1 MASRYEL
8 RSSKA
13 SVSHVYEEGIT
24 GWSGIDSAD
33 LQSTFVSVVSM
44 ASSSDSFS
52 ASDIEVSV
60 LAFVR
65 AVRLGGIH
73 RSLYGAFIISWLGS
87 DDGMT
92 VGVLKSTTY
101 GAGGGSAGDGITPW
115 VRRCRVALE
124 RTVKVLGH
132 PGNPQGKAVPT
143 SLGCQQQ
150 PKTRIIR

>member
-24 GWSGIDSAD
+24 GRSGIDSAD

-44 ASSSDSFS
+44 ASSDSFS